1 MNKKIIIIVP
11 NSNKYPSN
19 IMVPF
24 IRKTW
29 GDNKDIQ
36 TIIYQGESSKDYL
49 DSKNNLYLN
58 VPGGYEHLTQKLLKA
73 LDWVDKNLDYDYV
86 LRTTTTS
93 YIDINNLKKFINKLP
108 SSSLYCSTPVTYPP
122 YPHEKK
128 DEIIFGSGAGVILS
142 KDLIKFI
149 LNNKNKWDYSLLDD
163 VAMGK
168 LLTYENNISLTIGS
182 RQDFITYPKQKNID
196 FTNYQFRYKLSD
208 NLLPRFLE
216 VFIILTI
223 HLKFLNHQK
232 PILFRNYL
240 IYLIDIVLVF
250 IFKIFYFSN
259 LKRYIPRL
267 KILRNR
273 FLGKVFFQLKKIK
286 FMQKYFKKVKFIL
299 KKIGFK
305 L

>member
-1 MNKKIIIIVP
+1 MNKKIIIIVQ
-11 NSNKYPSN
+11 NSNRYPSN
-19 IMVPF
+19 LMVPF

-29 GDNKDIQ
+29 GNSKDIQ
-36 TIIYQGESSKDYL
+36 TIIFQGDSIENYI
-49 DSKNNLYLN
+49 DSKNILYLN
-58 VPGGYEHLTQKLLKA
+58 VPGNYESLTDKLLSC
-73 LDWVDKNLDYDYV
+73 LEWVDNNLEYDYI

-93 YIDINNLKKFINKLP
+93 YINIVNLQKLVNKLP
-108 SSSLYCSTPVTYPP
+108 ASNLYCSTPDTYPP
-122 YPHEKK
+122 YKHEKE

-142 KDLIKFI
+142 KDLIKLI
-149 LNNKNKWDYSLLDD
+149 INNKNKWDYSLLDD

-168 LLTYENNISLTIGS
+168 LLTYENNVNLTNGS
-182 RQDFITYPKQKNID
+182 RQDFTTYPIQKNID
-196 FTNYQFRYKLSD
+196 FTNYQFRFKLSD

-240 IYLIDIVLVF
+240 IHVIDIVMVF

-273 FLGKVFFQLKKIK
+273 FLNKVFFQLKKIK
-286 FMQKYFKKVKFIL
+286 FMQKYFKKVKFML
-299 KKIGFK
+299 KKIGFR